1 MVQDLQQEGF
11 LEKKKIVKDPRMMM
25 AKDRVPVYLPI
36 SYCVLCRNYGVFHE
50 HEQYEDNSNPLDY
63 DNYAD
68 TD

>member
-36 SYCVLCRNYGVFHE
+36 SYCILCRNYGVFHE
-50 HEQYEDNSNPLDY
+50 HE
-63 DNYAD
+63 
-68 TD
+68 